1 MTAPS
6 EPGISPGS
14 PSGPPVG
21 ARTLAT
27 AASAGRAEPPLPRQQ
42 AAAITEAW
50 AERDPRRDAT
60 SAADLLGLT
69 VDAEARR
76 GAFVAAPHLL
86 NARRTLWGG
95 CGLAAAIAFAQAC
108 GARECV
114 WAQAQF
120 VGPVHAGATVELR
133 ADGGALSQAAVR
145 ATAEGRT
152 VFRAGGTFGRAT
164 GAVTRFAPSGSW
176 APDPLDCPPRE
187 YPAWLTFPRDGVLS
201 LVEQRWARP
210 PRTVL
215 DGTPGTG
222 RSALWLRLVPPLPL
236 TGAAL
241 ALLADFTPVGLIEAI
256 GDMSMGTSLDNQ
268 LRVIAAPVG
277 EWILLDVRVE
287 AIVRNVAQLRARMY
301 DAAGALVATAGQAAL
316 VHRVRPPGDAVPGQ
330 G

>member
-1 MTAPS
+1 MS
-6 EPGISPGS
+6 DGD
-14 PSGPPVG
+14 
-21 ARTLAT
+21 R
-27 AASAGRAEPPLPRQQ
+27 
-42 AAAITEAW
+42 
-50 AERDPRRDAT
+50 AERDIRRDAT
-60 SAADLLGLT
+60 SVADLLGLT
-69 VDAEARR
+69 VGAEDRR

-86 NARRTLWGG
+86 NSRGTLWGG
-95 CGLAAAIAFAQAC
+95 CGLAAAIAFTQAR

-120 VGPVHAGATVELR
+120 VGPVLAGATVRLR
-133 ADGGALSQAAVR
+133 VDADGGLTQGAVQATVD
-145 ATAEGRT
+145 GRT

-164 GAVTRFAPSGSW
+164 GSVTRFAPSGSW

-187 YPAWLTFPRDGVLS
+187 YPDWLTFPRDGVLS

-268 LRVIAAPVG
+268 LRVIAVPVG

-301 DAAGALVATAGQAAL
+301 DTSGALVATAGQAAL
-316 VHRVRPPGDAVPGQ
+316 VHRVRPPGGGTPGVR
-330 G
+330 